1 MITFLIPSAF
11 LWDLASRTPWG
22 IFLDSKCAVSK
33 LSHSWVW
40 SRLWHIFV
48 RISPFRPGRS
58 AQGTRLQKA
67 STGNW
72 FHPWGSGSPQHLLA
86 SQTSFGRLASEA
98 KNNQRVNGYYE
109 SMIDGSQSWKWKG
122 HPSNTSPSKANVIM
136 WHWQIHQRSKAQ
148 LPKAHWSPLAS
159 IQLAEDQEKVL
170 EPSPTRGYRASGRW
184 WDSLLC
190 STHLNIWIWMVSKE
204 PDKWL
209 VHGNFFQIWQTHT
222 NTYIIQYILYL
233 QYMSNIVR
241 VKYSHCHKTN
251 VIIITYF
258 RCLPTLTLEW
268 EHRNRIAGN
277 CPGAVEALPGCVA
290 A

>member
-98 KNNQRVNGYYE
+98 KNTQRVNGYYE

-148 LPKAHWSPLAS
+148 LPSQGPLVSIGLDSAGWPRESPG
-159 IQLAEDQEKVL
+159 AESNTWL
-170 EPSPTRGYRASGRW
+170 PSRKMMR
-184 WDSLLC
+184 LLC
-190 STHLNIWIWMVSKE
+190 SIHLNIWIWMVSKE
-204 PDKWL
+204 PEKWL
-209 VHGNFFQIWQTHT
+209 VHGKFFQIWKTHT
-222 NTYIIQYILYL
+222 NTYIIQCQYILYL
-233 QYMSNIVR
+233 HYPYHMSNIAR
-241 VKYSHCHKTN
+241 VIQP
-251 VIIITYF
+251 V
-258 RCLPTLTLEW
+258 P
-268 EHRNRIAGN
+268 
-277 CPGAVEALPGCVA
+277 
-290 A
+290 

>member
-1 MITFLIPSAF
+1 M
-11 LWDLASRTPWG
+11 
-22 IFLDSKCAVSK
+22 
-33 LSHSWVW
+33 
-40 SRLWHIFV
+40 

-72 FHPWGSGSPQHLLA
+72 FHLWGSGSPQHVLA

-98 KNNQRVNGYYE
+98 KNNQRVNSYYE

-148 LPKAHWSPLAS
+148 LPKAGLHWPRFSWLTKRKSWSRVQHVATEL
-159 IQLAEDQEKVL
+159 QEDDEIHCI
-170 EPSPTRGYRASGRW
+170 
-184 WDSLLC
+184 SLLC

-204 PDKWL
+204 PEKWL
-209 VHGNFFQIWQTHT
+209 VHGKFFQIWQTHT

-241 VKYSHCHKTN
+241 VIQPLS
-251 VIIITYF
+251 
-258 RCLPTLTLEW
+258 
-268 EHRNRIAGN
+268 
-277 CPGAVEALPGCVA
+277 
-290 A
+290 